1 MTYKHFTNFSRGY
14 VVEFIDSPN
23 EEVCASWLLL
33 PAENLWHEGIR
44 GTAYLVC
51 MFYFF
56 VGIAI
61 ASDIFM
67 SSIES
72 LTSKQREVAKWD
84 QERGEMVKFHVR
96 IWNETVANLTL
107 MALGSSAPEI
117 LLATIETAGTLG
129 EDTSHKD
136 SLGTF
141 TIIGS
146 AAFNLLIITAVCIS
160 SVPNHSTKQIREFG
174 VFLLTAIWS
183 MLAYIWMLI
192 VVRYWTPGV
201 ITPVEAWIT
210 LGYMPLFVFLAYMQD
225 KGWCC
230 RFCTDNAVGQDE
242 QHMRILNQRGR
253 AGSFTG
259 HILPKEL
266 RVLEQ
271 EKAEK
276 HSNTK
281 LSLIDLNETKHKK
294 MFDSHS
300 SSSSQGGREVLLHRD
315 GKESD
320 TVIEMNPQGNIPE
333 HVEKHHATEPQ
344 AFARASSIRAS
355 AQFRH
360 AIVAT
365 LRGAHPKPKPKHM
378 SDVVDVQMKIKK
390 QEKEGKKPEGDLL
403 GKFTFSSDRYAVLE
417 SAGFLEVDVLFHR
430 NIPPHIA
437 YMKTLRGL
445 SQEDTIELTSKTSVP
460 NGDAV
465 AYSKNGNV
473 KISPEKDKPVPGV
486 VSVEYET
493 REGTAKTAK
502 DFRYTSDTLIFKEDE
517 YRKTI
522 SIPIVN
528 DNQFENDV
536 MFYVLLKNPTPGTG
550 TGDPSV
556 ATVTIVD
563 DDNPGE
569 FQFDEDHCIADLSEW
584 KVITKVVRIN
594 GFDGV
599 VSLEYATIDGTAV
612 GGKDLGPKVDYI
624 AQKGTLEFG
633 HAETSKTI
641 TIDINKD
648 AKLIDKKDKHYQGPK
663 NFIITLKNPSL
674 GAKIGTRSA
683 IVCNITKDELG
694 DRLRE
699 IVEDEE
705 EEATWKGQFVSAMT
719 VGGDTDDDGNE
730 IPPSWTDYLLHF
742 LTFFWK
748 LVGACV
754 PPTRYWGAWPTF
766 VFSLCYIAVLT
777 MVVEQLGHLI
787 GCVIGLKTSV
797 TGITIIALGTSL
809 PDTFAS
815 RTAAKQD
822 EHADAAI
829 GNVTGSNSVN
839 VFLGLGIPWV
849 LSTMYH
855 LAKGTT
861 FRVASDNLTQSVII
875 FSTVGTI
882 CIILLILRRK
892 FVGGEL
898 GGENA
903 VVRVGSSLFL
913 FGLWCLYIILASLK
927 AYDILKW
934 EM

>member
-1 MTYKHFTNFSRGY
+1 MPYTIKTEYDRGY
-14 VVEFIDSPN
+14 VVEELDNGTEPC
-23 EEVCASWLLL
+23 ESWLLL
-33 PAENLWHEGIR
+33 PAENLWNPGLR
-44 GTAYLVC
+44 GFLYVLAIA
-51 MFYFF
+51 YFF

-67 SSIES
+67 SAIETI
-72 LTSKQREVAKWD
+72 TSKKRTIVRWDKEKNVKHEQEVL
-84 QERGEMVKFHVR
+84 

-117 LLATIETAGTLG
+117 LLATIETASNLG
-129 EDTSHKD
+129 KDTSNED

-146 AAFNLLIITAVCIS
+146 AAFNLLIITAICIVA
-160 SVPNHSTKQIREFG
+160 VPKPDSKFIREFG
-174 VFLLTAIWS
+174 VFILTAIFSIW
-183 MLAYIWMLI
+183 AYIWMLI
-192 VVRYWTPGV
+192 SVKYWTPDE
-201 ITPVEAWIT
+201 ITPWEAWIT
-210 LGYMPLFVFLAYMQD
+210 LLHMPLFVGLAYCQD
-225 KGWCC
+225 NGWW
-230 RFCTDNAVGQDE
+230 FKKSKVDQGEDD
-242 QHMRILNQRGR
+242 HMRILNQRGR

-266 RVLEQ
+266 RMLEQ

-276 HSNTK
+276 HSHTK
-281 LSLIDLNETKHKK
+281 L
-294 MFDSHS
+294 
-300 SSSSQGGREVLLHRD
+300 RD

-320 TVIEMNPQGNIPE
+320 TTVIEMNSQGNTPE
-333 HVEKHHATEPQ
+333 HVERHAAEPQ
-344 AFARASSIRAS
+344 AFARASSNRAN

-365 LRGAHPKPKPKHM
+365 LRGTHHKPKNKHSM
-378 SDVVDVQMKIKK
+378 SDVVDAQMKIKK
-390 QEKEGKKPEGDLL
+390 QEKEGKKPEGDLI

-417 SAGFLEVDVLFHR
+417 SAGFLEVDILFHR

-437 YMKTLRGL
+437 YMKSLRG
-445 SQEDTIELTSKTSVP
+445 STQEDSTEHSSKTNVP

-473 KISPEKDKPVPGV
+473 KINPESDKPVPGV

-493 REGTAKTAK
+493 REGTAKTGK
-502 DFRYTSDTLIFKEDE
+502 DFRYVSDTLIFKEDE

-522 SIPIVN
+522 SVPIVN

-536 MFYVLLKNPTPGTG
+536 MFYILLKNPTPGTG

-584 KVITKVVRIN
+584 KVTTKVIRDN

-624 AQKGTLEFG
+624 SQKGTLEFG
-633 HAETSKTI
+633 HAETSKAI
-641 TIDINKD
+641 SIDINKD
-648 AKLIDKKDKHYQGPK
+648 AKLIDKKDRQYQGPK

-699 IVEDEE
+699 IVEEEE

-719 VGGDTDDDGNE
+719 VGGDTDDDGND

-766 VFSLCYIAVLT
+766 VFSLLYIALLT

-855 LAKGTT
+855 LAQGTT
-861 FRVASDNLTQSVII
+861 YRVASDNLTQSVII

-882 CIILLILRRK
+882 CIIILILRRK

-898 GGENA
+898 GGKNSY
-903 VVRVGSSLFL
+903 VRWGSSLTL
-913 FGLWCLYIILASLK
+913 FGLWCLYILLASLK

-934 EM
+934 EV

>member
-1 MTYKHFTNFSRGY
+1 MSYTVKTQYDRGY
-14 VVEFIDSPN
+14 VVEELDIGTDPC
-23 EEVCASWLLL
+23 ESWLLL
-33 PAENLWHEGIR
+33 PAENLWHPALR
-44 GTAYLVC
+44 GFLYILAIA
-51 MFYFF
+51 YFF

-67 SSIES
+67 SAIETI
-72 LTSKQREVAKWD
+72 TSKKRTIVRWDKEKNIKHEQEVL
-84 QERGEMVKFHVR
+84 

-117 LLATIETAGTLG
+117 LLATIETASQLG
-129 EDTSHKD
+129 KDTSHED

-146 AAFNLLIITAVCIS
+146 AAFNLLIITALCIVA
-160 SVPNHSTKQIREFG
+160 VPKPDVKFIREFG
-174 VFLLTAIWS
+174 VFILTAIFSIW
-183 MLAYIWMLI
+183 AYIWMLI
-192 VVRYWTPGV
+192 TVKYWTPDE
-201 ITPVEAWIT
+201 ITPWEAWIT
-210 LGYMPLFVFLAYMQD
+210 LLHMPLFVGMAYCQD
-225 KGWCC
+225 NGWWMKKSKV
-230 RFCTDNAVGQDE
+230 DQGEDD
-242 QHMRILNQRGR
+242 HMRILNQRGR

-281 LSLIDLNETKHKK
+281 LS
-294 MFDSHS
+294 SHS
-300 SSSSQGGREVLLHRD
+300 EPLNFSGSGSERSSRTTTNITVVMDPKYRD